1 MSAADQQS
9 KGMAWAR
16 WSAVLVVVVI
26 GVAAFVLS
34 FAALE
39 DLAKKAH
46 TPERLAWLFPVIVDG
61 TIIQATIAVL
71 ALADSD
77 GRKWFERVLVAGA
90 AVSIGGNIAHALV
103 SGHGVGAAVLAVI
116 APAALLIDTHGL
128 AVLLRTHRPV
138 PSEPAEPVR
147 DSAPVESSTPEPLTA
162 EPPVA
167 EPLAPEPVPVS
178 VPVSSPIPPAP
189 VRLIAPPRHVAQPFQ
204 PPRPIPVRPVA
215 VPVNGGN

>member
-46 TPERLAWLFPVIVDG
+46 TPEGLAWLFPVIVDG

-71 ALADSD
+71 ALADTD
-77 GRKWFERVLVAGA
+77 GRKWFECVLVAGA

-128 AVLLRTHRPV
+128 AVLLRTRRPA
-138 PSEPAEPVR
+138 STELAEPAEPVT
-147 DSAPVESSTPEPLTA
+147 DSAPAEPSTPEPSTP

-167 EPLAPEPVPVS
+167 EPLAPEP

-189 VRLIAPPRHVAQPFQ
+189 VRLIAPPRPVTQPFQ
-204 PPRPIPVRPVA
+204 PPRPIPVR
-215 VPVNGGN
+215 

>member
-46 TPERLAWLFPVIVDG
+46 TPEGLAWLFPVIVDG

-71 ALADSD
+71 ALADTD
-77 GRKWFERVLVAGA
+77 GRKWFECVLVAGA

-103 SGHGVGAAVLAVI
+103 SGHGYGSAALAVI

-128 AVLLRTHRPV
+128 AVLLRTRRPA
-138 PSEPAEPVR
+138 PTEPAEPAEPVT
-147 DSAPVESSTPEPLTA
+147 DSAPAEPSTPEPSTP

-167 EPLAPEPVPVS
+167 EPLAPEP

-189 VRLIAPPRHVAQPFQ
+189 VRLIAPPRPVTQPFQ
-204 PPRPIPVRPVA
+204 PPRPIPVR
-215 VPVNGGN
+215 

>member
-1 MSAADQQS
+1 MDTADQQS

-34 FAALE
+34 FAALQ
-39 DLAKKAH
+39 DLAVKAH

-71 ALADSD
+71 ALAESD
-77 GRKWFERVLVAGA
+77 DRKWFERVLIAGA

-103 SGHGVGAAVLAVI
+103 SGNGIGAAVLAVI

-128 AVLLRTHRPV
+128 AVLLRTRQPAPV
-138 PSEPAEPVR
+138 ESDIPAP
-147 DSAPVESSTPEPLTA
+147 DSAPVAASTPRL
-162 EPPVA
+162 PVA
-167 EPLAPEPVPVS
+167 VPEPVEVPAPPVVAE
-178 VPVSSPIPPAP
+178 VPAAPVVPAP
-189 VRLIAPPRHVAQPFQ
+189 VRTIHHIPSRPAAPLLPAAAPLTIF
-204 PPRPIPVRPVA
+204 
-215 VPVNGGN
+215 